1 MHQSIESLGGGG
13 GGGGGA
19 GHAGILLRK
28 KSINSTHPHWQGPI
42 LWQYAP
48 PLGHAQQEYT
58 SS

>member
-1 MHQSIESLGGGG
+1 MGGGGG

-28 KSINSTHPHWQGPI
+28 KSINSTHPHWRGPI
-42 LWQYAP
+42 LWQYVP

>member
-13 GGGGGA
+13 P

-48 PLGHAQQEYT
+48 PPGHAQQEYT
-58 SS
+58 RL